1 MFLIQKKTD
10 KLALCNKE
18 PWKLMCWCVFELQLE
33 QSCSASR
40 PGLSPF
46 SLGKS
51 PLLCLSVWSRWLVL
65 NRLAF
70 STSKQ
75 PHKCTSFALKYVFL
89 KRLTR
94 VYAAVSRTGRLFG
107 NLTRDSPPQCGLIT
121 LCCRSVLKNSRGGGN
136 STQAAQHRRLPCV
149 ARDIKVSVYFW
160 HFIPYIVLIGSVE
173 GLKPSGM

>member
-1 MFLIQKKTD
+1 MEYFQFNINIIQGQISILDFKQTNKKQNND
-10 KLALCNKE
+10 RYISPCIVKR
-18 PWKLMCWCVFELQLE
+18 MCVCVFVFELQFE
-33 QSCSASR
+33 QSYSASR
-40 PGLSPF
+40 PGLPPF
-46 SLGKS
+46 LPGKS

-89 KRLTR
+89 KRLTH

-107 NLTRDSPPQCGLIT
+107 NLTRDSPPQCGFIT

-136 STQAAQHRRLPCV
+136 STQAAQHRRLPLC
-149 ARDIKVSVYFW
+149 RPGY
-160 HFIPYIVLIGSVE
+160 
-173 GLKPSGM
+173 